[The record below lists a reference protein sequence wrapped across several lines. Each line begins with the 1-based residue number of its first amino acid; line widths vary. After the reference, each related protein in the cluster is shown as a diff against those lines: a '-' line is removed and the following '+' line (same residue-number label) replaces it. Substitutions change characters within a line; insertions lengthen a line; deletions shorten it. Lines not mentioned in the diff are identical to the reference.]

1 MVIVTYDKNYLLDMV
16 NTTKLK
22 QNDATYEIEIPEKY
36 VLKLGWG
43 KGYVLKIDV
52 DDGKLV
58 VQKLSGFMGM

>member
-22 QNDATYEIEIPEKY
+22 QNDATYEIEIPEEY

-43 KGYVLKIDV
+43 RDM
-52 DDGKLV
+52 
-58 VQKLSGFMGM
+58 F